1 LIDKYKLDQPTPE
14 TPPKGLLKMMR
25 FRLKSVVRTVRDEI
39 DNLYVLAGLR
49 ERLTPRE
56 KTLEGLRKGL
66 NVTAVDGSNSI
77 VADLTLP
84 VRTGSGAILNA
95 LIDEYMKFRVE
106 IYRNSGDEYLRRAMD
121 QRSTQ
126 LTQAEGA
133 KNGFERS
140 QNITSEPQEKT
151 LLLQQLTDLEEAR
164 HEAETENKVAEAKF
178 EQLGRETAK
187 ARPNYAALG
196 DFDSSPFQRSLLSD
210 IATLEK
216 QRQQML
222 LTEIDGSDKV
232 KNTDAQIRVLTDML
246 RANVESVRNEKKS
259 RLDSAASEETR
270 IQAKLAEIHQSEVRL
285 NDLDRNQHSVEE
297 EYELFRRKYN
307 ESAAAR
313 TALEQQVDEN
323 VVVLEHATDPLQAS
337 GMRKTMAL
345 GLAFAASLIAA
356 LAYVSIGEFVDQRI
370 YTPGQA
376 ERETG
381 APVLA
386 IVPLSKPKSRED
398 DATGTEGPR

>member
-1 LIDKYKLDQPTPE
+1 
-14 TPPKGLLKMMR
+14 
-25 FRLKSVVRTVRDEI
+25 
-39 DNLYVLAGLR
+39 
-49 ERLTPRE
+49 
-56 KTLEGLRKGL
+56 
-66 NVTAVDGSNSI
+66 
-77 VADLTLP
+77 
-84 VRTGSGAILNA
+84 
-95 LIDEYMKFRVE
+95 
-106 IYRNSGDEYLRRAMD
+106 
-121 QRSTQ
+121 
-126 LTQAEGA
+126 
-133 KNGFERS
+133 
-140 QNITSEPQEKT
+140 
-151 LLLQQLTDLEEAR
+151 
-164 HEAETENKVAEAKF
+164 
-178 EQLGRETAK
+178 
-187 ARPNYAALG
+187 
-196 DFDSSPFQRSLLSD
+196 
-210 IATLEK
+210 
-216 QRQQML
+216 
-222 LTEIDGSDKV
+222 
-232 KNTDAQIRVLTDML
+232 
-246 RANVESVRNEKKS
+246 
-259 RLDSAASEETR
+259 
-270 IQAKLAEIHQSEVRL
+270 VRL